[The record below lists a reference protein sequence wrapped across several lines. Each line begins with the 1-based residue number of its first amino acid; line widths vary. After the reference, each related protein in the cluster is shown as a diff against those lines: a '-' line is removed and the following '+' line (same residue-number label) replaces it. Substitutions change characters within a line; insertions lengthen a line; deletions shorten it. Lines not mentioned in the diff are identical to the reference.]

1 MVSLVDFAARPARYR
16 PGPQRHS
23 NGDRRVLVAPRLR
36 CVRVS
41 VAAEAQTYVRDP
53 ELQAA
58 LDDLFAD
65 TVKQGRKRVPREAI
79 QGHIDRIAELGRRLD
94 LNRRHTPALCTAF
107 CPLPATTAAAT
118 LAAAASV
125 AAAPAA
131 AGSGKFQELITTNT
145 TGVSEDS
152 VCSLQ
157 RLTFGLVRPGD
168 LPVQLLAGNQ
178 IKGPLSGL
186 GGSSANGYA
195 LRNQFRIL
203 KNGVLGLM
211 TVEASYDTDGNEP
224 SRLGVTFNAFNI
236 SPASPDPESLALWRE
251 ALGEANPGMDEQG
264 VIAIAFPKPPRA
276 ALNYILMEP
285 DLQLSLGGSGDFL
298 AVQRLQE

>member
-94 LNRRHTPALCTAF
+94 LNRVHPAWND
-107 CPLPATTAAAT
+107 
-118 LAAAASV
+118 
-125 AAAPAA
+125 
-131 AGSGKFQELITTNT
+131 GKFQELITTNT